1 MATGHRSVILIRP
14 IFSFNE
20 LVGEDTSVKLFQG
33 ERDVYL
39 QRCDPQYSDPGAVP
53 CAQRQRH
60 HEVLHRLHVHDH
72 QHHHDAV
79 PHLRS

>member
-20 LVGEDTSVKLFQG
+20 LVGEDTSVKRFQG
-33 ERDVYL
+33 DRDVYL

-53 CAQRQRH
+53 RAQRQCH
-60 HEVLHRLHVHDH
+60 HEVRHRLHVHDH
-72 QHHHDAV
+72 RHHHDAV